1 MKVSEYIEIFRALP
15 YPELFS
21 SECLDALKNIQNKY
35 GELDSGF
42 VLYEVILDKP
52 VRTVDFSF
60 KLYDEI
66 LKYYWFEFDFENYSS
81 PSLENIAPGVFLGA
95 VSTRKSFPIDDEQKM
110 HKFFGREKFDRVKQP
125 LTDLT
130 KLLES
135 NGTILLNLGNLDC
148 RGEKY
153 LDSVRVETI
162 VRTARRVVEILKA
175 LSYSGDLSL
184 IENTLSEFE
193 PYAFRELF
201 YIAFELFPDKISDKI
216 GVYFFPSTTLKDLRD
231 LMKLFVEKGF
241 CLPEKAEALI
251 NWRHAKIPE
260 GLYLQD
266 INHFKFQFEKNNLVS
281 VKTYLRHSD
290 TFMYF

>member
-1 MKVSEYIEIFRALP
+1 MKVSKYLDIFRALS

-35 GELDSGF
+35 GGLDSGF

-66 LKYYWFEFDFENYSS
+66 LKRYWFEFDFENYSS
-81 PSLENIAPGVFLGA
+81 SSLENIAPGVFLEA
-95 VSTRKSFPIDDEQKM
+95 VSVRKSFPIDDEQKM

-162 VRTARRVVEILKA
+162 VRTARR
-175 LSYSGDLSL
+175 YS
-184 IENTLSEFE
+184 
-193 PYAFRELF
+193 
-201 YIAFELFPDKISDKI
+201 K
-216 GVYFFPSTTLKDLRD
+216 
-231 LMKLFVEKGF
+231 
-241 CLPEKAEALI
+241 
-251 NWRHAKIPE
+251 
-260 GLYLQD
+260 
-266 INHFKFQFEKNNLVS
+266 
-281 VKTYLRHSD
+281 HSH
-290 TFMYF
+290 TAVICR